1 MSSDTPRR
9 MRADA
14 QRNRQALLGAAERL
28 LATRGL
34 TITLDDVA
42 AEAGLNVA
50 TAYRHFANK
59 QELFEAVVREE
70 IDRAASIVADAA
82 ANPDAEA
89 GMRDFLAQTLALIT
103 TKRSLHDILT
113 PGVADRWLS
122 ELDARLEPL
131 LGELIERGQRTGVVR
146 AGVQPGDLGVVLQM
160 LCAVTDIPSSDPEAL
175 RIRYLEL
182 LLDGLRATGGSG
194 SLPGRAPSPQAARQ
208 SLEQEMKSRTHRGAG
223 HAVRADP
230 ARG

>member
-1 MSSDTPRR
+1 MRSEAPRR

-14 QRNRQALLGAAERL
+14 QRNREALVAAAERL

-42 AEAGLNVA
+42 SEANLNVA

-59 QELFEAVVREE
+59 QDLFEAVVRQE
-70 IDRAASIVADAA
+70 IERAASIVADAA

-89 GMRDFLAQTLALIT
+89 GMRAFLAETLTLIT
-103 TKRSLHDILT
+103 TKRALHDILT

-131 LGELIERGQRTGVVR
+131 LGELIERGQRSGVVR
-146 AGVQPGDLGVVLQM
+146 AGVEPGDLGVVLQM
-160 LCAVTDIPSSDPEAL
+160 LCAVTDIPSADPEAL

-182 LLDGLRATGGSG
+182 LLDGLRATGRSG
-194 SLPGRAPSPQAARQ
+194 ELPGCAPSPRVARQ
-208 SLEQEMKSRTHRGAG
+208 SLEQEMK
-223 HAVRADP
+223 
-230 ARG
+230 ARRRR

>member
-1 MSSDTPRR
+1 

-14 QRNRQALLGAAERL
+14 QRNREALLAAAERL
-28 LATRGL
+28 LTARGL

-70 IDRAASIVADAA
+70 IDRAAGIVADAA
-82 ANPDAEA
+82 SNPDAEA
-89 GMRDFLAQTLALIT
+89 GMRAFLTETLTLIT

-122 ELDARLEPL
+122 ELDVRLEPL
-131 LGELIERGQRTGVVR
+131 LSELIERGQRSGVLR
-146 AGVQPGDLGVVLQM
+146 SGVQPGDLGVVLQM
-160 LCAVTDIPSSDPEAL
+160 LCAVTDIPTADPEAL
-175 RIRYLEL
+175 RVRYLEL
-182 LLDGLRATGGSG
+182 LLDGLRATGDTRD
-194 SLPGRAPSPQAARQ
+194 LPGQAPSPRVARE
-208 SLEQEMKSRTHRGAG
+208 SLEQEMKSRTRAAV
-223 HAVRADP
+223 HAAKADP